1 MTDLAQVEPGHKV
14 LEVGTG
20 SGYQAA
26 VMAHLAKA
34 VYTIEIVEPLGRQAT
49 QRLQAMG
56 YSNVQVRLG
65 DGYHGWEEHAPYDA
79 ILVTAAASHIPPPL
93 IRQLKTGGRMVI
105 PVGASFMV
113 QHLML
118 VEKKL
123 DGTVSTRQVLPV
135 AFVPLTGKRMTGR
148 RVRLRAAP
156 PLFAVALISAA
167 ALAYEILL
175 MRLFSIILWHHFAYM
190 IISLAL
196 LGYGAS
202 GALLTA
208 AQGAVQRSFAPLF
221 CAAAAAFGL
230 SAIGCFALAQRVPF
244 NPLEIL
250 WDPRQSFYLLAV
262 YLLLALPFMCA
273 GACIC
278 MTFSRWRGMP
288 SRIYSFDIL
297 GAGAGS
303 LGIVALLFVLS
314 PADALKVI
322 GALGCIAAAVA
333 WLECGGSATRPGAA
347 ADGPRRP
354 ALLLPPAWIAPVM
367 SPYKGL
373 SQTLRIPGA
382 RVVEQRFSPLGTVSV
397 VESPRIPLRHAP
409 GLSLNASVEPPPQ
422 LGVFVDGEGLSA
434 LTRFDGRRESL
445 AHLDQMTSAL
455 PYHLLRNP
463 RVLVLGA
470 GAGADVLQ
478 ALYHGAAQIDAVE
491 LNPQVVDLVRH
502 RFADYAGGIYSGRSS
517 SAPVRVLVA
526 EARGFVA
533 ASSERHDL
541 IQVAL
546 LDSFSASS
554 AGLHALSENYLY
566 TVEAVQDALGHLEP
580 GGLLAITRWVTLPP
594 RDALKLF
601 AAAVKALQRSGVADP
616 ASRIA
621 LVRSWQTSTLL
632 VKNGA
637 FEAEDI
643 AAIKAFCA
651 ERSFDLAFYPGMRPE
666 EANRYN
672 VVERP
677 DLFDGATALLGPGR
691 DEFLRNYKF
700 HIAPATDDKP
710 HFFHFFKWRS
720 LPELLS
726 LKEQGG
732 LPLLEWGYPVLVA
745 TLIQAVLA
753 SLLLIALPAAWVTRR
768 SAGRNAEVPRDESRR
783 RVLVYFMAIG
793 FAFMFIEIAFI
804 QKFVLFLSHPLYAV
818 AVVLFAFLLFAGI
831 GSAVSRRLHAGA
843 GSSGT
848 SSLVVLAIGLAATL
862 CLGLL
867 PWLFQHAMGLP
878 DLARIVIS
886 AALIAPLAFF
896 MGMPF
901 PLGLARVE
909 AGERRARALGL
920 GDQWLRVSH
929 RRGAGHAAG
938 DPCRIH
944 RGGDRCAGSLR
955 DCGHGPAVS
964 SPAHRQ
970 SQRHPAR
977 WSRGRGALVRQ
988 PRPRPIRSR

>member
-1 MTDLAQVEPGHKV
+1 MST
-14 LEVGTG
+14 
-20 SGYQAA
+20 S
-26 VMAHLAKA
+26 
-34 VYTIEIVEPLGRQAT
+34 AT
-49 QRLQAMG
+49 
-56 YSNVQVRLG
+56 
-65 DGYHGWEEHAPYDA
+65 
-79 ILVTAAASHIPPPL
+79 PP
-93 IRQLKTGGRMVI
+93 V
-105 PVGASFMV
+105 
-113 QHLML
+113 
-118 VEKKL
+118 
-123 DGTVSTRQVLPV
+123 
-135 AFVPLTGKRMTGR
+135 
-148 RVRLRAAP
+148 
-156 PLFAVALISAA
+156 FAVALISAA

-175 MRLFSIILWHHFAYM
+175 MRLFSIVLWHHFAYM

-202 GALLTA
+202 GALLVA
-208 AQGAVQRSFAPLF
+208 GQGVVQRRFAPLF
-221 CAAAAAFGL
+221 CAAAAAFGV

-250 WDPRQSFYLLAV
+250 WDPWQPVYLLAV
-262 YLLLALPFMCA
+262 YLLLALPFLCA

-314 PADALKVI
+314 PQDALKVI
-322 GALGCIAAAVA
+322 GTLGWLAAGLA
-333 WLECGGSATRPGAA
+333 WLECGGV
-347 ADGPRRP
+347 RRWP
-354 ALLLPPAWIAPVM
+354 AVLLILLAGLPWLLPGRWVEPTM

-373 SQTLRIPGA
+373 SQTLRIPDA
-382 RVVEQRFSPLGTVSV
+382 RVVEQRFSPLGLVSV
-397 VESPRIPLRHAP
+397 VESPRMPLRHAP
-409 GLSLNASVEPPPQ
+409 GLSLNATVEPPPQ

-434 LTRFDGRRESL
+434 LTRFDGSRDSL
-445 AHLDQMTSAL
+445 AHLGQMTSAL
-455 PYHLLRNP
+455 PYHLLRHP

-478 ALYHGAAQIDAVE
+478 AHYHGASQIDAVE

-502 RFADYAGGIYSGRSS
+502 RFADYAGGLYSGGI
-517 SAPVRVLVA
+517 AGANVRVHVA

-533 ASSERHDL
+533 ASTQRHDL

-546 LDSFSASS
+546 LDSFGVAS

-566 TVEAVQDALGHLEP
+566 TVEAMQDALAHLEP

-594 RDALKLF
+594 RDALKAL
-601 AAAVKALQRSGVADP
+601 AAAVVALERLGVAEP
-616 ASRIA
+616 ASRIV

-632 VKNGA
+632 VRNGVFDA
-637 FEAEDI
+637 RDI

-651 ERSFDLAFYPGMRPE
+651 ERSFDVAFYPGMPPD

-691 DEFLRNYKF
+691 EEFLRHYKF
-700 HIAPATDDKP
+700 NVAPATDDEP

-726 LKEQGG
+726 LKERGG

-745 TLIQAVLA
+745 TLVQAVLA
-753 SLLLIALPAAWVTRR
+753 GMLLIAAPAAWLTRR
-768 SAGRNAEVPRDESRR
+768 GAEQQTRTPGDQSRG

-818 AVVLFAFLLFAGI
+818 AVVLFSFLLFAGI
-831 GSAVSRRLHAGA
+831 GSAVSRRLHGAAGH
-843 GSSGT
+843 T
-848 SSLVVLAIGLAATL
+848 TVMVVAAICLSALL

-867 PWLFQHAMGLP
+867 PWLFDHAMGLA
-878 DLARIVIS
+878 DAARIAIS
-886 AALIAPLAFF
+886 ALLIAPLAFF

-901 PLGLARVE
+901 PLGLAAVE
-909 AGERRARALGL
+909 AVEGGSARLVPWAWAINGCAS
-920 GDQWLRVSH
+920 VT
-929 RRGAGHAAG
+929 GAVLATLLA
-938 DPCRIH
+938 IH
-944 RGGDRCAGSLR
+944 VGFT
-955 DCGHGPAVS
+955 AVVG
-964 SPAHRQ
+964 A
-970 SQRHPAR
+970 
-977 WSRGRGALVRQ
+977 ALVLYGVAAAT
-988 PRPRPIRSR
+988 RP